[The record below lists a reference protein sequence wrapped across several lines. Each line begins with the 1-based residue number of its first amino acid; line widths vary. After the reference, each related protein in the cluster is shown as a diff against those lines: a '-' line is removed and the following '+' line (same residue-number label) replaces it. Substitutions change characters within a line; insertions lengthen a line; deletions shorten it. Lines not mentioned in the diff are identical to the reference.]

1 MATATFT
8 IGGMHCASCAFRNE
22 RTLRKVPGVLEANVD
37 LGTRR
42 ALIKFDEGRL
52 RETALHQAIRAN
64 GYEVVQHDVK
74 AECGTEEWGEGGGVT
89 TNLRFSVSMPL
100 STARTIRHTRPAS
113 SWHSTYER

>member
-64 GYEVVQHDVK
+64 GYEVIQHDVE
-74 AECGTEEWGEGGGVT
+74 AESGTEAWGEGGGVT
-89 TNLRFSVSMPL
+89 A
-100 STARTIRHTRPAS
+100 ARAS
-113 SWHSTYER
+113 SPSGWLRRWWP